1 MSPLSYPPYAL
12 DVSTDCQALTTYQS
26 QLLWIGK
33 CDRNNDNI
41 KVFVLEDEATD
52 SWNEV
57 MQDIPQLSH
66 TYTPQ
71 SRAPIIKFISATSEG
86 NYLVVVES
94 MRYQGL
100 SILLYNGQD
109 WRRIDIPSPPSSA
122 HGDTDIVIYN
132 GTVYLSTRVGFYEV
146 SLASLAAS
154 HFVWKSLACVSKE
167 FCSNLTVF
175 CGHIVILNATQAS
188 MSRMFIESDDAGYID
203 VLAYLPIAD
212 TWVLVEK
219 IKCYLCWMVP
229 SIVGLPTGHLLIL
242 GVALAPDPVAA
253 PQFNIIQVTACL
265 KGIYNIM
272 YV

>member
-12 DVSTDCQALTTYQS
+12 YVSTDCQALTTYES

-33 CDRNNDNI
+33 CYRNNDPI
-41 KVFVLEDEATD
+41 KVFVLEDEAAD
-52 SWNEV
+52 SWKEI

-66 TYTPQ
+66 TPQ
-71 SRAPIIKFISATSEG
+71 SPIIKFISASSEG
-86 NYLVVVES
+86 EYLVVVES
-94 MRYQGL
+94 MRYQGV
-100 SILLYNGQD
+100 SILLYNGRD
-109 WRRIDIPSPPSSA
+109 WRRIDIPSSSPSYA
-122 HGDTDIVIYN
+122 HGETDVVIYN
-132 GTVYLSTRVGFYEV
+132 GTVYLSTQVGFYEV

-175 CGHIVILNATQAS
+175 CGHIVIVNTTQAS
-188 MSRMFIESDDAGYID
+188 MSRRFTESDDAGYID

-253 PQFNIIQVTACL
+253 PQFNIIQVTARL
-265 KGIYNIM
+265 KGI
-272 YV
+272 